1 MGNRITV
8 NEQVVTTRETSYT
21 ISGSRTDGIVSVTV
35 NGAPATLEP
44 RSWRHQ
50 VSLSAG
56 LNSFSIVGTTVDN
69 ENFIVQAEITVLQD
83 LPILEK
89 TWNSFDEYGLLLGI
103 PRLLGESNRSY
114 ALRLLDEGKNRSGT
128 TIQAAS
134 IGTSRL
140 LGLQW
145 IEGAVVVRAVKGVD
159 NEFVASNP
167 FVRVTSSQFVFT
179 CDNLVFS
186 DVFKVES
193 SSGYININPE
203 FPVHDESTIAIF
215 DLNDNPVPIDR
226 YSYYEDDELSQ
237 IRFKHKED
245 RGKWVKI
252 SYQYEV
258 RAYLHK
264 YTLGTLKSYLEGITD
279 ESGSSYLNI
288 ELNAPDSLK
297 ARKLVSSIPHR
308 LIDDGDLR
316 LHYVPMVFK
325 ELIDKEFR
333 KLWYNEHAYGTKLE
347 SWARQVK
354 IIGRVGWGEVI
365 LDADSWEHDVVSG
378 GLPNLYDAV
387 HTYWKNGKDK
397 TIYRS
402 NRYVYQGSRSFD
414 GVRMERYGVP
424 NKNWLSGVS
433 GPDDLLPIDIVAV
446 SET

>member
-8 NEQVVTTRETSYT
+8 NENSVTTRETVYT
-21 ISGSRTDGIVSVTV
+21 LSGSRTDGIVSVTV
-35 NGAPATLEP
+35 NGVPAILEH
-44 RSWRHQ
+44 RSWRYQ
-50 VSLSAG
+50 ASLVVG
-56 LNSFSIVGTTVDN
+56 RNSFSIVGTTAGN
-69 ENFIVQAEITVLQD
+69 ENFIVQAEITVLLD
-83 LPILEK
+83 NPVLEK

-114 ALRLLDEGKNRSGT
+114 ALRLLDEGNHRSGT

-145 IEGAVVVRAVKGVD
+145 IEGAFVVGAVKGVD
-159 NEFVASNP
+159 NEFIASNP

-193 SSGYININPE
+193 SSGYIDINPE
-203 FPVHDESTIAIF
+203 FPLHDESSISIF
-215 DLNDNPVPIDR
+215 DLNDNPVARER
-226 YSYYEDDELSQ
+226 YSYYEDEESSRIL
-237 IRFKHKED
+237 FKYKED
-245 RGKWVKI
+245 RGKWVKL

-258 RAYLHK
+258 RAYLHEH
-264 YTLGTLKSYLEGITD
+264 TLGTLKSYLEGITD
-279 ESGSSYLNI
+279 ESGSSYLSI
-288 ELNAPDSLK
+288 ELNAPDSFQ
-297 ARKLVSSIPHR
+297 ARKLVSSTPHR

-365 LDADSWEHDVVSG
+365 LDSDSWEHDIVSG
-378 GLPNLYDAV
+378 GLPNLYDAR

-397 TIYRS
+397 TVYNS

-424 NKNWLSGVS
+424 NKNWVSGVS